1 MCAASP
7 QGVVVLPL
15 VLVAGLVDV
24 GGSAVCPAPAR
35 VAEALAPLLPA
46 SSAAARPHRAELTT
60 DGALVLVKLHAP
72 DGASL
77 RDRALPAE
85 GTCDDL
91 ARAAAVVIAAWA
103 GTDLTF
109 LHSASGPPAT
119 VETSKKVRSVPRF
132 EIAGSFVG
140 SLAGAD
146 FAAGGGVE
154 VMVAPPRV
162 NAAGRMAIH
171 GTDTREQALAT
182 GGARWTRVALSLGPM
197 WRLRPGRFL
206 VDLHA
211 DLLLALLTIEGQR
224 FDTIDRAFA
233 FDPGLGAGVRAGV
246 KAGPTAPFVGLR
258 IAGWLRRQEAIV
270 SGATGGVDIP
280 RFEVLL
286 VAGIGFGSFF

>member
-7 QGVVVLPL
+7 QRVVVLPL

-24 GGSAVCPAPAR
+24 GGSAICPAPAR

-46 SSAAARPHRAELTT
+46 TSAAARPHRAELTT
-60 DGALVLVKLHAP
+60 EGAIVLVKLHAP
-72 DGASL
+72 DGAPM

-103 GTDLTF
+103 GTDLGF
-109 LHSASGPPAT
+109 SVSAPRAAEIRT
-119 VETSKKVRSVPRF
+119 KTEKRKSVPRF
-132 EIAGSFVG
+132 EIAPGFVG

-146 FAAGGGVE
+146 FAAGAGVE
-154 VMVAPPRV
+154 VMIAPPRV
-162 NAAGRMAIH
+162 NAAGRIALH

-182 GGARWTRVALSLGPM
+182 GGARWTRVALSLGPL

-211 DLLLALLTIEGQR
+211 DLLLALLAIEGQR
-224 FDTIDRAFA
+224 FDTTGQSFG

-246 KAGPTAPFVGLR
+246 KAGPAAPFIGLR
-258 IAGWLRRQEAIV
+258 IAGWLRRQEATV
-270 SGATGGVDIP
+270 TGATGGVDIP

-286 VAGIGFGSFF
+286 TAGVGFGSFF